1 MKKGDRDWHDMPTGQ
16 EMPGFA
22 SSYLP
27 EAWIEAFSLRRTQ
40 PGGTM
45 IFNFWPLEI

>member
-1 MKKGDRDWHDMPTGQ
+1 VKKGDIGWHDVPTGQ

-27 EAWIEAFSLRRTQ
+27 EAWREAFSLRRNQ
-40 PGGTM
+40 LWGHLD
-45 IFNFWPLEI
+45 F